1 MATNDTKYCGKAKR
15 KTGRYGEF
23 FSVTFSPA
31 DIELMLAN
39 RSETGWLNLVMNELK
54 TPDRRG
60 NTHTLAIDDWRP
72 DGGRGGT
79 RPSEPPR
86 PAHPAADPD
95 YGPPTAHGR
104 DDGGFDQPPPSPPEP
119 PPVDLDDIPF

>member
-1 MATNDTKYCGKAKR
+1 MAQNDTKYCGKARR

-23 FSVTFSPA
+23 FSVSFSPA

-39 RSETGWLNLVMNELK
+39 RSESGWLNLVMNELK

-72 DGGRGGT
+72 DGGRSGSCQRQSES
-79 RPSEPPR
+79 RP

-95 YGPPTAHGR
+95 YGPPSSGR
-104 DDGGFDQPPPSPPEP
+104 DNGGFDQPPPPPDL
-119 PPVDLDDIPF
+119 PPVDDDIPF